1 MGKIFKVQKLTT
13 FSEALIALVGL
24 IGILGAVYFFA
35 PGLRVQ
41 DSVTSKGLTIDGN
54 SVDNVKTSAK
64 LDLPSTSLSSKVE
77 SQPKVRIAGYAWN
90 GWSGVT
96 VANGGA
102 ETTKGSL
109 MEQNNINLSLVRQ
122 DWVKELMN
130 MQMKFVEELNSGKAV
145 PTSDKSAMGVI
156 IMGDGAP
163 YYISTMNQALNDKF
177 GKDKYHVQ
185 VVGAV
190 GLSYGEDKLIGPLNW
205 KTDPK
210 SMKGSLISAVLG
222 DGDWVIAVN
231 YAFANGLK
239 VNPDNSTYDPEAVN
253 FVASEND
260 DYIKSAEELIK
271 SQTAGWSVPLKEVK
285 DGKLTG
291 KTIQKKVDGCAT
303 WTPGDKLIFDK
314 LSGFTDIVSTKEFNN
329 QMPTTLIVVKEFA
342 DKNPNIIT
350 GILKATYT
358 ATNQMKQYD
367 EWRKGASETTAKV
380 FNLETPEYWY
390 NMFKGQTGSKGGIP
404 YNMGGTRVFNYQDA
418 MQYYGITDGVN
429 RYKAV
434 YTQVSNYL
442 VTLNPFDFNA
452 NVKNVTSYED
462 AVNLY
467 FLKNINDVESGTAYK
482 ADYTKSASTV
492 MASGE
497 WNINFDTGSSNIK
510 ANSNADVEK
519 IYNLLIQ
526 AEDSKLEVTGHTDNT
541 GNSSSNIILS
551 LERANA
557 VVAELQ
563 KRGIPANRF
572 QNITGKGDSQ
582 PIGDNTTADGKA
594 KNRRVVIT
602 FLK

>member
-1 MGKIFKVQKLTT
+1 MGKILKTKKLTT
-13 FSEALIALVGL
+13 FSEALIVLVGL

-41 DSVTSKGLTIDGN
+41 DSVTSSGLSIDGN
-54 SVDNVKTSAK
+54 SVDNVKTSPK

-77 SQPKVRIAGYAWN
+77 SQPKIRIAGYAWN

-96 VANGGA
+96 VANGGP

-145 PTSDKSAMGVI
+145 PTSDKSALGVI

-163 YYISTMNQALNDKF
+163 YYISTMNQALDEKF

-210 SMKGSLISAVLG
+210 SMKGALISAVLG

-239 VNPDNSTYDPEAVN
+239 VNPDNTTYDPEAVN

-260 DYIKSAEELIK
+260 DYTKSAEELIK

-291 KTIQKKVDGCAT
+291 KTINKKVDGCAT
-303 WTPGDKLIFDK
+303 WTPGDKMVFDK
-314 LSGFTDIVSTKEFNN
+314 LSGFTDIVSTREFNN

-367 EWRKGASETTAKV
+367 EWRKAASETTAKT

-390 NMFKGQTGSKGGIP
+390 NMFKGQTGSKGGIT

-442 VTLNPFDFNA
+442 TTLNPFDFNA

-467 FLKNINDVESGTAYK
+467 FLKNINDVESGSAYK
-482 ADYTKSASTV
+482 ADYSKSATKV

-497 WNINFDTGSSNIK
+497 WNINFDTGSANIK
-510 ANSNADVEK
+510 AISNADIDK
-519 IYNLLIQ
+519 IYNLLVQ
-526 AEDSKLEVTGHTDNT
+526 AENTKLEVVGHTDNT
-541 GNSSSNIILS
+541 GNPTANQTLS
-551 LERANA
+551 ESRANS

-563 KRGIPANRF
+563 RRGIPASRF
-572 QNITGKGDSQ
+572 QNVSGKGDSQ
-582 PIGDNTTADGKA
+582 PIGDNTTAEGKA

-602 FLK
+602 FLQ

>member
-1 MGKIFKVQKLTT
+1 MGKIFKSKKLTT

-41 DSVTSKGLTIDGN
+41 DSVTSTGLTIDGN
-54 SVDNVKTSAK
+54 SVDNVKTSPK
-64 LDLPSTSLSSKVE
+64 LDLPSTSLSSTVE
-77 SQPKVRIAGYAWN
+77 SKPKVRIAGYAWN

-96 VANGGA
+96 VANGGP

-109 MEQNNINLSLVRQ
+109 MEQNNVNLSLVRQ

-130 MQMKFVEELNSGKAV
+130 MQMKFVEELNTGKAV

-163 YYISTMNQALNDKF
+163 YYISTMNQALDEKF

-210 SMKGSLISAVLG
+210 SMKGALISAVLG

-239 VNPDNSTYDPEAVN
+239 INPDNTTYDPEAVN

-291 KTIQKKVDGCAT
+291 KTINKKVDGCAT
-303 WTPGDKLIFDK
+303 WTPGDKMVFDK

-367 EWRKGASETTAKV
+367 EWRKAASETTAKT

-390 NMFKGQTGSKGGIP
+390 NMFKGQTGSKSGIS

-418 MQYYGITDGVN
+418 MQYYGITDGTN

-442 VTLNPFDFNA
+442 TTLNPFDFNT
-452 NVKNVTSYED
+452 NVKNVTPYED

-467 FLKNINDVESGTAYK
+467 FLKNINDVESGQAYK
-482 ADYTKSASTV
+482 ADYTKSASKV

-510 ANSNADVEK
+510 AISNADIDK

-526 AEDSKLEVTGHTDNT
+526 AENTKLEVIGHTDNT
-541 GNSSSNIILS
+541 GNSNANQKLS
-551 LERANA
+551 ESRANS

-563 KRGIPANRF
+563 RRGIPANRF
-572 QNITGKGDSQ
+572 QNVSGKGDSD
-582 PIGDNTTADGKA
+582 PLADNSTAEGKA

-602 FLK
+602 FLQ